1 MTAGQHIIY
10 GMILSHFSN
19 RLNLVFPST
28 NYDRLAETIISLD
41 APEPDNYDLTISEAI
56 EEYPEQCH
64 NLCKMFWDQY
74 EEVFL
79 EIQKY

>member
-56 EEYPEQCH
+56 E
-64 NLCKMFWDQY
+64 
-74 EEVFL
+74 
-79 EIQKY
+79 